1 MLRYITSGE
10 SHGKCLTAI
19 IEGIPS
25 NVKLNIDEINL
36 EMKKRQSGYGR
47 GGRMKIESDK
57 VEILSGVRGGV
68 TIGSPISIQ
77 IANKD
82 YENWTKY
89 MDPVGNIDNDSK
101 KVSHVRPGH
110 ADLVGTLKYD
120 FDDARNVLERSSAR
134 ETASRVA
141 VGAICKQLLKK
152 FNIEFISHVTQIGEA
167 KIDDIKDF
175 EYIKDNVD
183 ISPVRCIDKNI
194 EKLMINEIDKAKENK
209 DTLGGVIEVRVKNVP
224 PGLGSYVHF
233 DKKIDAHLAMNLMG
247 IQAIKG
253 VEIGI
258 GFDVSSSMGSE
269 VMDEIYYDEDCGIH
283 RKTNRLGGIEGGMT
297 TGDDIIIRCAMKP
310 IPTLYKPLNSIN
322 IDTLENYKATVER
335 SDTCAVPACS
345 VVCEN
350 VVAFVI
356 LQFFL
361 EKFGK
366 DNIKDIK
373 RNYDS
378 YIERLGERGW
388 KNL

>member
-258 GFDVSSSMGSE
+258 GFYVSSSMGSE
-269 VMDEIYYDEDCGIH
+269 VMDEIYYDKDRGIH

-366 DNIKDIK
+366 DNIKDIRK
-373 RNYDS
+373 NYDS

>member
-10 SHGKCLTAI
+10 SHGKCLTSI
-19 IEGIPS
+19 VEGIPA
-25 NVKLNIDEINL
+25 NVLVDIDEINL

-57 VEILSGVRGGV
+57 VEILSGMRGKV
-68 TIGSPISIQ
+68 TIGSPIAIQ
-77 IANKD
+77 IMNRD

-89 MDPVGNIDNDSK
+89 MNTVDDIDRETK
-101 KVSHVRPGH
+101 KVNNVRPGH
-110 ADLVGTLKYD
+110 ADLVGALKYD

-141 VGAICKQLLKK
+141 VGALCKQVLKQ
-152 FNIEFISHVTQIGEA
+152 FNIEFASHIVKIGDAEID
-167 KIDDIKDF
+167 KIYDF
-175 EYIKDNVD
+175 NYIKDNVD
-183 ISPVRCIDKNI
+183 SSEVRCVDKNI
-194 EKLMINEIDKAKENK
+194 EKLMIKEIDFAKENK
-209 DTLGGVIEVRVKNVP
+209 DTLGGIIEIRVKNVP
-224 PGLGSYVHF
+224 PGLGSYIHY
-233 DKKIDAHLAMNLMG
+233 DKKIDAHIAMNIMS

-258 GFDVSSSMGSE
+258 GFEVASNKGSD
-269 VMDEIYYDEDCGIH
+269 VMDEIFYNKEKGIY
-283 RKTNRLGGIEGGMT
+283 RETNRLGGIEGGMT
-297 TGDDIIIRCAMKP
+297 TGDEILIRCAMKP
-310 IPTLYKPLNSIN
+310 IPTLYRPLNSIN
-322 IDTLENYKATVER
+322 MNTLENYKATVER

-345 VVCEN
+345 IVCEN

-366 DNIKDIK
+366 DNIEDIK
-373 RNYDS
+373 KS
-378 YIERLGERGW
+378 YTSYMNRLGDRGW